1 MITVEFKDRL
11 RQLRKERNLTQQD
24 LGQAI
29 GVTAGSVSKFETG
42 FKPASR
48 ETVER
53 AADFLSVPVDYLL
66 GRSDSRE
73 LDEGINQKYLSV
85 KNRLEQ
91 LPEEH
96 QEIVLQNM
104 LTMMESLEKLK
115 ITSK

>member
-1 MITVEFKDRL
+1 MIIVEFKDRL
-11 RQLRKERNLTQQD
+11 RQLRRERNLTQHE

-53 AADFLSVPVDYLL
+53 AADFLGVPVDYLL

-73 LDEGINQKYLSV
+73 LDADMNEKYLSI
-85 KNRLEQ
+85 KKRLEQ

-104 LTMMESLEKLK
+104 LTMMESLERLK
-115 ITSK
+115 STSK

>member
-1 MITVEFKDRL
+1 MEFKDRL
-11 RQLRKERNLTQQD
+11 RQLRKERKLTQTE

-42 FKPASR
+42 FKPPSR

-53 AADFLSVPVDYLL
+53 AADFLEVPVDYLL
-66 GRSDSRE
+66 GRSNSRE
-73 LDEGINQKYLSV
+73 FDADIDNKYHDLKS
-85 KNRLEQ
+85 RLQQ

-104 LTMMESLEKLK
+104 LTIMESLEKLN
-115 ITSK
+115 TSPKK